1 MTASIF
7 STLSGTLAGKHP
19 ELPVLVDVE
28 GRVYNRNR
36 ASARSKTPTYSWVYG
51 SSNHNGYKRI
61 CIRYKQYHV
70 HRLVAETFLPNKD
83 NKPTVDH
90 IDRNPENNRL
100 ENLRWATQKEQIR
113 NSGTFKH
120 PKWDV
125 GIRYKD
131 NPREYQRRY
140 KLLQIHDPE
149 SNARIKAQKNEAA
162 KRRRAEAKKEKG
174 GGCSLLHEG
183 SLSLHTT

>member
-1 MTASIF
+1 MIASIF

-28 GRVYNRNR
+28 GRVYNRQR
-36 ASARSKTPTYSWVYG
+36 SSARSKTPTYSWVYG
-51 SSNHNGYKRI
+51 SPTKKGYRHVH
-61 CIRYKQYHV
+61 IRYKSYFV

-90 IDRNPENNRL
+90 IDRNIDNNRL
-100 ENLRWATQKEQIR
+100 ENLRWATYKEQIL

-120 PKWDV
+120 HDWDV

-149 SNARIKAQKNEAA
+149 SNAKIKAQKNEAA
-162 KRRRAEAKKEKG
+162 RRRRAEAKKKREEAAASSMKD
-174 GGCSLLHEG
+174 H
-183 SLSLHTT
+183 